1 MKQII
6 TGPMGRVAYHGMSG
20 QHRGQYPALN
30 LPCLQFARGINAV
43 AANSINAPGVIQ
55 LPRWQRTLHPL
66 RCSAALP
73 NAASELL

>member
-43 AANSINAPGVIQ
+43 AANSINEPGVIQ
-55 LPRWQRTLHPL
+55 LPRWQRNT
-66 RCSAALP
+66 
-73 NAASELL
+73 ASLAMFRSPAKRGI